1 MNPVPAQTPF
11 RWLLEMLLLR
21 ARPQDLPASRLWVG
35 LALSANALADGLAL
49 LDQMPAVAALQVAV
63 LDTLL
68 LVVFVLALLAWR
80 GFNTRALQTLTALA
94 GIGALFSLMAWSG
107 TGLVAG
113 EEGRA
118 VVVSLILLWYLAVAG
133 HVLRH
138 ALEIPWL
145 AGVALSFLYFVLSTG
160 LIGLLFGKLMVP
172 ET

>member
-1 MNPVPAQTPF
+1 MTSL
-11 RWLLEMLLLR
+11 RLLLEMLLLR
-21 ARPQDLPASRLWVG
+21 ARPQDLPASRLGLG

-49 LDQMPAVAALQVAV
+49 LDQMPVLAALQAAV

-68 LVVFVLALLAWR
+68 LTVFVLALLAWR
-80 GFNTRALQTLTALA
+80 HFNARAPQTLTALA
-94 GIGALFSLMAWSG
+94 GIGALFSLMVWSG
-107 TGLVAG
+107 TGLVSGEAG
-113 EEGRA
+113 LA

-133 HVLRH
+133 HILRH
-138 ALEIPWL
+138 ALEISWL